1 MPSFLSLVSVI
12 MAGISP
18 VIPSKR
24 IPLFLAGLILF
35 FVFFSF
41 LRHPPAAYGQEATD
55 KKQSLQSQ
63 IDSLQQ
69 EVDAIDADLAETRQ
83 QSATLSREVAIFNA
97 EIKRRGLE
105 LKRMTLAIRQADVD
119 IANKTAAVA
128 VAEKDMERSRQVL
141 AKNIRLLAAYDREN
155 LLAVVMKNVTLSDF
169 FRTIYSIRSVQDAT
183 DELLGAL
190 RSEKKALEEQKEE
203 LAQFRKE
210 QEALKGLAE
219 IEKRSIELKRAEKD
233 QLLKLTRG
241 KESIFQS
248 LLQAKKRD
256 LTALKT
262 QLFYL
267 EKTGVTAE
275 DAVRFAELAANRV
288 GIRPAFLLALLEVE
302 TGKRFQEGVISAGS
316 NLGTGTWQADMSPK
330 QHAAFLQIMSSLN
343 LDPNSMPVSSRPCSK
358 ATRDRIGPG
367 KPCGYGWGG
376 AMGPA
381 QFIPTTWL
389 LFADRVG
396 KITGHVPP
404 NPWNVEDAFTAA
416 AMFLADSGASSQ
428 TRAGET
434 AAAKTYLSGR
444 PSCST
449 YACRSY
455 ASTILALA
463 EDISRIL

>member
-1 MPSFLSLVSVI
+1 
-12 MAGISP
+12 MAGCSP
-18 VIPSKR
+18 IIPSKR
-24 IPLFLAGLILF
+24 FPRFFAGLF
-35 FVFFSF
+35 FVFAFSVF
-41 LRHPPAAYGQEATD
+41 FWFPFPTRGQETAD

-63 IDSLQQ
+63 IDSLQH
-69 EVDAIDADLAETRQ
+69 EVDAIDSDLQVTRQ
-83 QSATLSREVAIFNA
+83 QTASLSREVTIFNN
-97 EIKRRGLE
+97 EIKRRELE
-105 LKRMTLAIRQADVD
+105 LKRIVLAIRQADID
-119 IANKTAAVA
+119 IANKTAGI
-128 VAEKDMERSRQVL
+128 AETEVHMDKSRRVL
-141 AKNIRLLAAYDREN
+141 AENIRQLAAYDQEN
-155 LLAVVMKNVTLSDF
+155 LLAIVAKHSTLSDF
-169 FRTIYSIRSVQDAT
+169 FRAIYSVRTIQDAT
-183 DELLGAL
+183 DTLLENL
-190 RSEKKALEEQKEE
+190 RSEKRELEKEKEE
-203 LAQFRKE
+203 LAEFRAD
-210 QEALKGLAE
+210 QESLKGLQE
-219 IEKRSIELKRAEKD
+219 VEKRSLELKRAEKD

-275 DAVRFAELAANRV
+275 DAVRYAELAANRV

-302 TGKRFQEGVISAGS
+302 TGKRFEEGVISAGS
-316 NLGTGTWQADMSPK
+316 NLGTGTWRADMSPK
-330 QHAAFLQIMSSLN
+330 QHGAFLQITSALN
-343 LDPNSMPVSSRPCSK
+343 LDPDAMPVSSRPCSK

-389 LFADRVG
+389 LFANRVG
-396 KITGHVPP
+396 QITGHNPP
-404 NPWNVEDAFTAA
+404 SPWNVEDAFTAA
-416 AMFLADSGASSQ
+416 ATFLADAGASAQ
-428 TRAGET
+428 TRVGET

-449 YACRSY
+449 SACRSY